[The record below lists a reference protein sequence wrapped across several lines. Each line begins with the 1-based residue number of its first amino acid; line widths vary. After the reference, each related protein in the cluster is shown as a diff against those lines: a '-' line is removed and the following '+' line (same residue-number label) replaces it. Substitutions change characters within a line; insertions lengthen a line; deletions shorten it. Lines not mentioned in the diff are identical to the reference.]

1 MSDELSA
8 ALRELAAT
16 HAAAPVVGGAEIR
29 DRAMRRRRRR
39 RAVATL
45 GAGAA
50 ALALLGF
57 ALTLH
62 LGGNTDHSAD
72 RRTPAVTRPGSA
84 PPSAATPAPVS
95 GTLDLP
101 RRTLTF
107 GGHVMP
113 ILSKLDVPLEFTS
126 PMTVVAKPVRGELT
140 SDALSNGRAVVNVPY
155 AVELRAGADQP
166 LYVGTFSPQ
175 LKALSDGWIG
185 LAPEDASWF
194 FARVRLG
201 DTISVTT
208 GAKPTT
214 APSGA
219 AAGSGAAAPGGTAPR
234 ATAPVSG
241 EAQVTPTP
249 SASTPVREGVG

>member
-16 HAAAPVVGGAEIR
+16 NEAPPAVGGAEIR

-62 LGGNTDHSAD
+62 LGGNPDHPAG
-72 RRTPAVTRPGSA
+72 RRAPAATRPDSA
-84 PPSAATPAPVS
+84 SPSAATPAPVS

-107 GGHVMP
+107 DGRVMP
-113 ILSKLDVPLEFTS
+113 ILSKLDVPLGSTN
-126 PMTVVAKPVRGELT
+126 PMTVVAKPVRAELT
-140 SDALSNGRAVVNVPY
+140 VDEFSNGRTMVNGPY

-166 LYVGTFSPQ
+166 IYVGPFSPQ

-185 LAPEDASWF
+185 LASEDASWL
-194 FARVRLG
+194 FARVSIG
-201 DTISVTT
+201 DTISVRT
-208 GAKPTT
+208 GATPTIV
-214 APSGA
+214 PPGA
-219 AAGSGAAAPGGTAPR
+219 VAAPGTA
-234 ATAPVSG
+234 
-241 EAQVTPTP
+241 TPGATP
-249 SASTPVREGVG
+249 SASDEAHVAPSASASPPVREGAG